1 MRNTKIVFMMRLL
14 LITIYL
20 ITDIVYIYIC
30 IFMTF
35 MFRFNDNFVRIEI

>member
-35 MFRFNDNFVRIEI
+35 MFRFHDNFIRIEI